1 MESHSFAL
9 SSTRSRTGGKEPLPF
24 ADIANE
30 CKRVLNEIADELRTR
45 ASAHSDNVVIPLTDL
60 NKVEDGK
67 IYEMAFDGT
76 DAHAET
82 IERTTGL
89 SFLGDDT
96 EPYEEERPCFMS
108 GKMTTR
114 RVILAKTY

>member
-1 MESHSFAL
+1 MKFLMNLEQ
-9 SSTRSRTGGKEPLPF
+9 G
-24 ADIANE
+24 
-30 CKRVLNEIADELRTR
+30 R
-45 ASAHSDNVVIPLTDL
+45 AHTENVVIPLTDL
-60 NKVEDGK
+60 NDVEDGK

-82 IERTTGL
+82 IERLQDYHSGDSTT
-89 SFLGDDT
+89 
-96 EPYEEERPCFMS
+96 PYEQEQACFMS